1 MNMTCQEAEV
11 YCLDLIEKVKE
22 MNGELVLLWHN
33 NLVTDNPQL
42 TRTVPWLRSL
52 YSKLIEHLMINA

>member
-1 MNMTCQEAEV
+1 
-11 YCLDLIEKVKE
+11 